1 MHNNKRKL
9 ISTMLFISV
18 ISTFITG
25 ILLHPFADIHA
36 LKLAHAVFSLLLVIF
51 CLIHTMQY
59 NRSSR
64 KDKINTT
71 EDFS

>member
-1 MHNNKRKL
+1 MHNNKRKF
-9 ISTMLFISV
+9 ISTMLFLSI
-18 ISTFITG
+18 IAAFITG

-36 LKLAHAVFSLLLVIF
+36 LKLAHAVFSL

>member
-1 MHNNKRKL
+1 MHNNKRKI
-9 ISTMLFISV
+9 ISTMLFLSV
-18 ISTFITG
+18 IAAFITG

-36 LKLAHAVFSLLLVIF
+36 LKLAHAVSSLLLVIF

-59 NRSSR
+59 KRRSR
-64 KDKINTT
+64 KNKITTT